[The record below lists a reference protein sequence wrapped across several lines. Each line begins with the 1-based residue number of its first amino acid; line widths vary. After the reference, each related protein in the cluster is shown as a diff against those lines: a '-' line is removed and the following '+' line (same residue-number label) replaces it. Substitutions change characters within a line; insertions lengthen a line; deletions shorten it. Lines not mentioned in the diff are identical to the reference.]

1 MGYAYAIIGDV
12 GPAAF
17 YERAVGGMPNSEFG
31 TRYLCRHA
39 GEHIVRRLLDAVD
52 HPVSRLVRTKIG
64 EVQLGHQRPG
74 TLRKLNPVEIA
85 QLYKAVGL

>member
-1 MGYAYAIIGDV
+1 M
-12 GPAAF
+12 
-17 YERAVGGMPNSEFG
+17 
-31 TRYLCRHA
+31 
-39 GEHIVRRLLDAVD
+39 LDAVE

-64 EVQLGHQRPG
+64 DVQLGHQRPG